1 MALEPVA
8 LPQRKLLAAHKN
20 SIPTI
25 NGQGKQGK
33 KKKQKNFSW
42 QQAKTAST
50 THTSHGVLRI
60 QKNVQNYD
68 AAEAF
73 RCPSLHT
80 GTLKKYY
87 WNEQKR

>member
-33 KKKQKNFSW
+33 KKNRKISADSRQKLLALPTLPTEFLEFRKMCKTMMPPKPFAAPVCT
-42 QQAKTAST
+42 QA
-50 THTSHGVLRI
+50 L
-60 QKNVQNYD
+60 
-68 AAEAF
+68 
-73 RCPSLHT
+73 
-80 GTLKKYY
+80 
-87 WNEQKR
+87 

>member
-33 KKKQKNFSW
+33 KKKTEKFQLTAGKN
-42 QQAKTAST
+42 
-50 THTSHGVLRI
+50 
-60 QKNVQNYD
+60 
-68 AAEAF
+68 
-73 RCPSLHT
+73 C
-80 GTLKKYY
+80 
-87 WNEQKR
+87 

>member
-33 KKKQKNFSW
+33 KKTEKFQLTAGKN
-42 QQAKTAST
+42 
-50 THTSHGVLRI
+50 
-60 QKNVQNYD
+60 
-68 AAEAF
+68 
-73 RCPSLHT
+73 C
-80 GTLKKYY
+80 
-87 WNEQKR
+87 